1 MPRGERGAGRG
12 RPPRGGSL
20 SRGEGALVDVEPLES
35 LDVVQVEELVVVLRV
50 GHEDE
55 LTAGGGDV
63 ARHGA
68 HLGELG
74 VNEGALGLG
83 GVVHGLILPFPL

>member
-35 LDVVQVEELVVVLRV
+35 LDVVQVEELVVVLLV

-55 LTAGGGDV
+55 FPALSDDV
-63 ARHGA
+63 ACHGA

-74 VNEGALGLG
+74 VNEGALGRG